1 MKLTSKTLSMFLVL
15 SFLGAVVGSL
25 AWEIVER
32 LVAYWGGTLA
42 LSVGPIGFDLSVI
55 SLHLKVNPGTI
66 VGLAGGVLL
75 FFLV

>member
-1 MKLTSKTLSMFLVL
+1 MKLTSKTLSMFLLL

-32 LVAYWGGTLA
+32 LVAHWGGALA

-55 SLHLKVNPGTI
+55 SVRLKANPGTI
-66 VGLAGGVLL
+66 AGLAAGVLL
-75 FFLV
+75 FLFV